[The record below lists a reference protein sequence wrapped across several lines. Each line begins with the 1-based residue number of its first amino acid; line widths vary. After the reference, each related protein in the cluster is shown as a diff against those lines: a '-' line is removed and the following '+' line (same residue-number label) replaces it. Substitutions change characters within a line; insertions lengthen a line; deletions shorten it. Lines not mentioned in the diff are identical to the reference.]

1 MSSKFRLMDSSK
13 QIRPNLWLLGLTL
26 AIVLPANSAAQSQRD
41 ESQTAPNAGT
51 IAGQVVT
58 ESGQPLAGAAVT
70 VRAYGSAGQGRNTL
84 TDAEG
89 NFQVT
94 GLDPAAYLVS
104 ASVSAYVTAPR
115 DPDSIQS
122 PYYRVG
128 DSVRLELMKGG
139 VITGTV
145 ATAADEPV
153 VGVRVRA
160 YMIRDNNGQPPRY
173 GAPFRE
179 RTTDDRG
186 VYRIYGLN
194 AGTYVVSA
202 GGGGGFTVN
211 AYDSDTPT
219 FAPSSTRDTAM
230 EVNVRSGEE
239 AANVD
244 IRYRGE
250 PGHTISGSAI
260 DSAATAPSGFTI
272 LLSPISG
279 GLSQWNN
286 SSYQPPGS
294 RGFSFYGLA
303 DGDYDVVA
311 QSYFPGG
318 ELALSEP
325 WRVKVRGADIT
336 GIELTTKPLGSIAG
350 HVTLEESK
358 ASECKGKRRPLFAET
373 VITPWHNEKNAT
385 KDRPQFPWSLGA
397 PAFPDKQGDFI
408 LRNLAPGQYR
418 FNTRPFSRYWYLQS
432 ISLRSSPAIAAKAT
446 QANRPIDAARNWVT
460 VKSADRVSG
469 LIITLAEGAASFK
482 GQIKLAEG
490 QKLPPKLFIYLVPA
504 ESEKAE
510 DVLRFFASLVA
521 ADGRFALNNLPPGRY
536 WTIAKAAGESDSN
549 VLSRLRLPDEAE
561 ARTKLRHE
569 AGQAKTET
577 EFKPCQNVTDYQ
589 LPLKPPTPAVGK
601 QSAMTP

>member
-1 MSSKFRLMDSSK
+1 MRSKFRLMDSFK
-13 QIRPNLWLLGLTL
+13 HTHPGPWLLGLTMAVTL
-26 AIVLPANSAAQSQRD
+26 AANSAAQSQRD
-41 ESQTAPNAGT
+41 EPQSAPTTGT
-51 IAGQVVT
+51 ISGQVVT
-58 ESGQPLAGAAVT
+58 ESGQPLPGAAVT
-70 VRAYGSAGQGRNTL
+70 VRAYGSGGQGRSTF

-89 NFQVT
+89 SFQVT
-94 GLDPAAYLVS
+94 GLDPAAYTVS

-122 PYYRVG
+122 PYYRLG
-128 DSVRLELMKGG
+128 DSVRLELTKGG

-153 VGVRVRA
+153 VAVRVRA

-173 GAPFRE
+173 GAPYRE

-202 GGGGGFTVN
+202 GGGGGFNVN

-260 DSAATAPSGFTI
+260 DSTATAAPSGFTI
-272 LLSPISG
+272 FLSPISS
-279 GLSQWNN
+279 GLSQWSN

-303 DGDYDVVA
+303 DGDYNVVA
-311 QSYFPGG
+311 QLYFPGG

-325 WRVKVRGADIT
+325 WRVKVRGADVT
-336 GIELTTKPLGSIAG
+336 GIELTTKPLASIAG
-350 HVTLEESK
+350 RLTLEESK
-358 ASECKGKRRPLFAET
+358 APECQGKRRPLFGET

-385 KDRPQFPWSLGA
+385 KDQPQFPWSLGA
-397 PAFPDKQGDFI
+397 PALPDKQGDFI
-408 LRNLAPGQYR
+408 LRNLASGQYR
-418 FNTRPFSRYWYLQS
+418 FNTRPFAKYWYLQS
-432 ISLRSSPAIAAKAT
+432 ILLQSSTAAAAKAT
-446 QANRPIDAARNWVT
+446 QANRPIDAARNWVA
-460 VKSADRVSG
+460 VKSGDRVSG
-469 LIITLAEGAASFK
+469 LIITLAEGAASLK

-521 ADGRFALNNLPPGRY
+521 ADGSFALNNLPPGRY
-536 WTIAKAAGESDSN
+536 RTIAKAAGENDSN
-549 VLSRLRLPDEAE
+549 VLSRLRLPDEAQ
-561 ARTKLRHE
+561 ARSKLRQE
-569 AGQAKTET
+569 AEVAKTET
-577 EFKPCQNVTDYQ
+577 ELKPCQNVTDYQ
-589 LPLKPPTPAVGK
+589 LLFK
-601 QSAMTP
+601 

>member
-1 MSSKFRLMDSSK
+1 MDSFK
-13 QIRPNLWLLGLTL
+13 HTNPGPWLLGLTMAVVL
-26 AIVLPANSAAQSQRD
+26 AANSAGQSQRD
-41 ESQTAPNAGT
+41 EPQSAPTTGN
-51 IAGQVVT
+51 ISGQVVT
-58 ESGQPLAGAAVT
+58 ESGQPLPGAAVN
-70 VRAYGSAGQGRNTL
+70 VRAYGSGGQGRSTF

-94 GLDPAAYLVS
+94 GLDRAAYTVS

-122 PYYRVG
+122 PYYRLG

-153 VGVRVRA
+153 VAVRVRA

-173 GAPFRE
+173 GAPYRE

-194 AGTYVVSA
+194 AGIYVVSA
-202 GGGGGFTVN
+202 GGGGGFNVN

-239 AANVD
+239 ATNVD

-260 DSAATAPSGFTI
+260 DSTATTAPSGFTI
-272 LLSPISG
+272 FLSPISS
-279 GLSQWNN
+279 GLSQWSN

-303 DGDYDVVA
+303 EGDYNVVA

-325 WRVKVRGADIT
+325 WRVKVRGADVT
-336 GIELTTKPLGSIAG
+336 GIELTTKPLASIAG
-350 HVTLEESK
+350 HVTLEESN
-358 ASECKGKRRPLFAET
+358 APECKGKRRPLFGET
-373 VITPWHNEKNAT
+373 VITPWHNEKNST
-385 KDRPQFPWSLGA
+385 KDQPQFPWSLGG
-397 PAFPDKQGDFI
+397 PALPDKQGDFV
-408 LRNLAPGQYR
+408 LRNLASGQYR
-418 FNTRPFSRYWYLQS
+418 FNTRPFAKYWYLQS
-432 ISLRSSPAIAAKAT
+432 ILLRSSTGAAAKAT
-446 QANRPIDAARNWVT
+446 QASRPIDAARNWVA
-460 VKSADRVSG
+460 VKSGDRVSG
-469 LIITLAEGAASFK
+469 LIITLAEGAASLK

-490 QKLPPKLFIYLVPA
+490 QKRPPKVFVYLVPA
-504 ESEKAE
+504 ESEKAD

-521 ADGRFALNNLPPGRY
+521 ADGSFALNNLPPGRY
-536 WTIAKAAGESDSN
+536 WTIAKPAAKNDSN
-549 VLSRLRLPDEAE
+549 VLSRLRLPDEAQ
-561 ARTKLRHE
+561 ARSKLRQE
-569 AGQAKTET
+569 AEVAKTET
-577 EFKPCQNVTDYQ
+577 ELKPCQNVTDYH
-589 LPLKPPTPAVGK
+589 LLFK
-601 QSAMTP
+601 

>member
-1 MSSKFRLMDSSK
+1 MDSFK
-13 QIRPNLWLLGLTL
+13 QTRSSPWLLGFTL
-26 AIVLPANSAAQSQRD
+26 AVVLAANSVAQSQR
-41 ESQTAPNAGT
+41 EEPQSAPTTGT

-58 ESGQPLAGAAVT
+58 ESGQPLAAAAVT
-70 VRAYGSAGQGRNTL
+70 VRAYGSAGQWRNTF

-89 NFQVT
+89 SFQVS
-94 GLDPAAYLVS
+94 GLDSTAYTVS
-104 ASVSAYVTAPR
+104 ASVPAYVTAPR
-115 DPDSIQS
+115 DQDSIQS

-153 VGVRVRA
+153 VAVRVRA
-160 YMIRDNNGQPPRY
+160 YMIRDQNGQPPRY

-179 RTTDDRG
+179 RTTDDHG

-202 GGGGGFTVN
+202 GGGGGFDVN
-211 AYDSDTPT
+211 PYDSDTPT

-230 EVNVRSGEE
+230 EVNVRSGGE
-239 AANVD
+239 ATNVD

-260 DSAATAPSGFTI
+260 DSTAATTPSGFTI
-272 LLSPISG
+272 FLSATSS
-279 GLSQWNN
+279 GLSQWSD

-294 RGFSFYGLA
+294 RGFSFYGVA
-303 DGDYDVVA
+303 DGDYDLVA

-318 ELALSEP
+318 EFALSEP
-325 WRVKVRGADIT
+325 RRVKVRGAEIT
-336 GIELTTKPLGSIAG
+336 GIALTTKPLGSIAG
-350 HVTLEESK
+350 RVTLEESK
-358 ASECKGKRRPLFAET
+358 APECKGKRRPLFGET
-373 VITPWHNEKNAT
+373 LITPWHNEKNAT
-385 KDRPQFPWSLGA
+385 KDQPQFPWFLLA

-408 LRNLAPGQYR
+408 LRNLASGQYR
-418 FNTRPFSRYWYLQS
+418 FNSRPFAKYWYLQS
-432 ISLRSSPAIAAKAT
+432 ISHRSSAAAATKTT

-460 VKSADRVSG
+460 VKSGDRVSG
-469 LIITLAEGAASFK
+469 LIITLAEGAASLK

-504 ESEKAE
+504 ETEKAE

-521 ADGRFALNNLPPGRY
+521 ADGTFALNNLPPGRY
-536 WTIAKAAGESDSN
+536 WTIAKVAGENDSN
-549 VLSRLRLPDEAE
+549 VLSRLRLPDEAQARSRLRQE
-561 ARTKLRHE
+561 AE
-569 AGQAKTET
+569 VAKTET
-577 EFKPCQNVTDYQ
+577 ELKPCQNVTDYQ
-589 LPLKPPTPAVGK
+589 LRFK
-601 QSAMTP
+601 

>member
-1 MSSKFRLMDSSK
+1 MRSKFRLMDSFK
-13 QIRPNLWLLGLTL
+13 QTHLSPWLLGLIMAITL
-26 AIVLPANSAAQSQRD
+26 AANSAAQSQRD
-41 ESQTAPNAGT
+41 EPQSAPPTGT

-58 ESGQPLAGAAVT
+58 ESGQPLHGAAVT
-70 VRAYGSAGQGRNTL
+70 VRAYGSGGQGHSTF

-89 NFQVT
+89 SFQVT
-94 GLDPAAYLVS
+94 GLDPAAYTVS

-115 DPDSIQS
+115 DPDGIQS
-122 PYYRVG
+122 PYYRLG

-153 VGVRVRA
+153 VAVRVRA
-160 YMIRDNNGQPPRY
+160 YMIRDHNGQPPRY
-173 GAPFRE
+173 GAPYRE

-202 GGGGGFTVN
+202 GGGGGFNVN

-230 EVNVRSGEE
+230 EVNVRAGEE

-250 PGHTISGSAI
+250 PGHTISGRAI
-260 DSAATAPSGFTI
+260 DSTATTAPSGFMI
-272 LLSPISG
+272 FLSPISS
-279 GLSQWNN
+279 GLSQWSN
-286 SSYQPPGS
+286 SSYQQPGS

-303 DGDYDVVA
+303 DGDYNVVA

-318 ELALSEP
+318 ELSLSEP
-325 WRVKVRGADIT
+325 WRVKVRGADVT
-336 GIELTTKPLGSIAG
+336 GIELTTKPLASIAG
-350 HVTLEESK
+350 RVTLEESK
-358 ASECKGKRRPLFAET
+358 APECKGKRRPLFGET

-385 KDRPQFPWSLGA
+385 KDQPQFPWSLGA
-397 PAFPDKQGDFI
+397 PALPDKQGDFV
-408 LRNLAPGQYR
+408 LRNLASGQYR
-418 FNTRPFSRYWYLQS
+418 FNTRPFAKYWYLQS
-432 ISLRSSPAIAAKAT
+432 ILLRSSTAAAAKAT
-446 QANRPIDAARNWVT
+446 QANRPIDAARNWVA
-460 VKSADRVSG
+460 VKSGDRVSG
-469 LIITLAEGAASFK
+469 LIITLAEGAASLK

-521 ADGRFALNNLPPGRY
+521 ADGSFALNNLPPGRY
-536 WTIAKAAGESDSN
+536 WTIAKAAGENDSN
-549 VLSRLRLPDEAE
+549 VLSKLRLPDEAQ
-561 ARTKLRHE
+561 ARSKLRQE
-569 AGQAKTET
+569 AEVAKTET
-577 EFKPCQNVTDYQ
+577 ELQPCQNVTDYQ
-589 LPLKPPTPAVGK
+589 LLFK
-601 QSAMTP
+601 